1 MSQRP
6 LLERES
12 VRAAALFVLTFVS
25 VLFTYAYLWVDGE
38 PLASESIY
46 QATLFAVALMST
58 LLAHEF
64 AHYFVAKRHGFSTS
78 LPLFIPF
85 PLAFGTLGAIIRL
98 DSEPESRGALLEM
111 GAAGPI
117 AGFIVAVGCLF
128 LGLPSTEAIPLAEA
142 SEVFSDV
149 DVVTVFANPTVM
161 DLVGEATIGAA
172 PGTLDR
178 LSPVALA
185 GWVGCFLTAIN
196 MLPIGQLDGGH
207 IMSAVSPR
215 FAQTVSKVTLFAM
228 VAVGWYFWLGWTVWG
243 AIIYFTGASEGLEI
257 ERQTPLQSRNWL
269 CLIMAVL
276 AFGLSFMISPVTEM
290 DVSQF
295 VHERGGN

>member
-1 MSQRP
+1 VS
-6 LLERES
+6 LKSLYERES
-12 VRAAALFVLTFVS
+12 VRAAGLFVLTFAS

-38 PLASESIY
+38 PLAGQSLLEASS
-46 QATLFAVALMST
+46 FAIALMST

-98 DSEPESRGALLEM
+98 DSEPETRGALLEM

-117 AGFIVAVGCLF
+117 AGFLVAVGCLF
-128 LGLPSTEAIPLAEA
+128 VGLPATEAVPMESA
-142 SEVFSDV
+142 SEVFGGVES
-149 DVVTVFANPTVM
+149 VTVFANPTVM
-161 DLVGEATIGAA
+161 DLVGKLSLGDG
-172 PGTLDR
+172 PGVLDR

-207 IMSAVSPR
+207 IMSALTPR
-215 FAQTVSKVTLFAM
+215 YAQTVSKVTLFIM
-228 VAVGWYFWLGWTVWG
+228 VSVGWIFWLGWTVWG
-243 AIIYFTGASEGLEI
+243 AIIYITGASEGLEI
-257 ERQTPLQSRNWL
+257 GGDTRLSWRNRL
-269 CLIMAVL
+269 YLFAAVIAL
-276 AFGLSFMISPVTEM
+276 GLSFMHAPITDFELPVSVIGEM
-290 DVSQF
+290 AP
-295 VHERGGN
+295 

>member
-1 MSQRP
+1 MSLRS
-6 LLERES
+6 LIEHDY
-12 VRAAALFVLTFVS
+12 VRAIALFVLTFIS
-25 VLFTYAYLWVDGE
+25 VLFTYAYLWVEGE
-38 PLASESIY
+38 PMAPESLY
-46 QATLFAVALMST
+46 QASLFAVALMST

-117 AGFIVAVGCLF
+117 AGFVVAVGCLF
-128 LGLPSTEAIPLAEA
+128 VGLPSTESIPLDSA
-142 SEVFSDV
+142 SEVFLGV
-149 DVVTVFANPTVM
+149 DVVTIFANPSVM
-161 DLVGEATIGAA
+161 DLVGEATTGAA
-172 PGTLDR
+172 PGILDR

-185 GWVGCFLTAIN
+185 GWVGCFLTAMN

-215 FAQTVSKVTLFAM
+215 FSRIISKFTLLAM
-228 VAVGWYFWLGWTVWG
+228 VTIGWYFWLGWTVWG
-243 AIIYFTGASEGLEI
+243 AIIYFTGASEGLDI
-257 ERQTPLQSRNWL
+257 ERETHLKARSWL
-269 CLIMAVL
+269 CCFMAAL
-276 AFGLSFMISPVTEM
+276 AFSLSFMISPVTEM
-290 DVSQF
+290 EVAEIVLEGSG
-295 VHERGGN
+295 R

>member
-1 MSQRP
+1 VS
-6 LLERES
+6 LKSLFKRES
-12 VRAAALFVLTFVS
+12 VKAASLFVLTFVS
-25 VLFTYAYLWVDGE
+25 VLFTYAYMWVEGE
-38 PLASESIY
+38 PLATDSLSES
-46 QATLFAVALMST
+46 AAFAVALMST

-85 PLAFGTLGAIIRL
+85 PMAFGTLGAIIRL

-111 GAAGPI
+111 GASGPI
-117 AGFIVAVGCLF
+117 AGFVVAVGCLF
-128 LGLPSTEAIPLAEA
+128 IGLPSTEAISIESA
-142 SEVFSDV
+142 SEVFAGAE
-149 DVVTVFANPTVM
+149 VVTVFANPFVM
-161 DLVGEATIGAA
+161 DLVGQVTIGGG
-172 PGTLDR
+172 PGILDR

-215 FAQTVSKVTLFAM
+215 FAPTISKVTLLLM

-243 AIIYFTGASEGLEI
+243 AIIYFTGASEGLAI
-257 ERQTPLQSRNWL
+257 ERSTVLNRRNWL
-269 CLIMAVL
+269 CLIAALVS
-276 AFGLSFMISPVTEM
+276 FSLSFMPSPITDLDLSE
-290 DVSQF
+290 SAP
-295 VHERGGN
+295 EIGAN